1 MSRKRK
7 KQIRSDTTPT
17 SKVAYLL
24 SDEAYQTLCVSGY
37 TSLDK
42 CPEIMTACRRVAE
55 IIGSM
60 TIYIMSNTDRGDIRI
75 VNELSRAIDIEP
87 MPTMTRKAWMEA
99 IVMNLLLYG
108 GGNSIVVPH
117 TYKGYLQS
125 LEPIA
130 ASRVSFVPDSG
141 SYRDY
146 TILIDGKAHRPDS
159 VLHFV
164 HNPDEVYLWKGRGMQ
179 VSLRDL
185 AHNLRQAA
193 ETERGFM
200 ASKWKPSIIVKVDGL
215 TDDFASPEGRRKLL
229 QQYIESAE
237 AGEPWM
243 IPSEQFSVEQVRPLS
258 LADLAI
264 NDTVQLDKRMVAA
277 IIGVP
282 PFLLGVGEY
291 SQDAWNSFIQTTV
304 RTIVTG
310 IQQEMTRKL
319 IISPNWYV
327 KFNTLSLMDWDLST
341 LYTVFAGLADK
352 GIVTGNEVRDRIGMA
367 PLDGL
372 DELRIL
378 ENYIPADRI
387 GDQAKLNGGN

>member
-7 KQIRSDTTPT
+7 RQIRSDTTPT

-164 HNPDEVYLWKGRGMQ
+164 HNPDEIYLWKGRGMQ

>member
-146 TILIDGKAHRPDS
+146 AVLIDGKAHRPDS

-164 HNPDEVYLWKGRGMQ
+164 HNPDELYLWKGRGMQ

-282 PFLLGVGEY
+282 PFLLGVGDY

-327 KFNTLSLMDWDLST
+327 KFNTLSLMDWDLNT

-387 GDQAKLNGGN
+387 GDQAKLIGG